1 MKKLSVFLLALVAVL
16 GLAACDPSTKPTD
29 NKTNPGTTP
38 AVDTS
43 VVLADEAHSYHVV
56 GGAQNEWAATD
67 NTNNMEAISLDDL
80 AEIAPAVAESLEGKN
95 VRYLYAVKNYG
106 LAPIAGG
113 TTNANVNGEVVALD
127 GGYTLKV
134 IRGTFDEADGVYSEE
149 WLPDPHKAHAETLTP
164 ETLFMPKWRES
175 DPNGDGLGLW
185 NENPVCVSGAG
196 YYTVIFADYG
206 KVSTA
211 EEAAYGIALV
221 KTQDIDMD
229 KKLAHEDEN
238 ISYHAVGN
246 YVGDWATTETNT
258 MEAVSLAELAE
269 IDARLAR
276 AVLLNPKSVAYVKH
290 DYVLNCK
297 AGMNGTC
304 TAGFDS
310 TGAARVVNEAYA
322 FKVIRGKYDA
332 GDDVMSNDM
341 WISDPNKAHAQNLT
355 PDTLFIPKWREADT
369 ENDGLG
375 VWNQNPVCVG
385 GAGKY
390 TVVVLDYRTANSATK
405 PGFALGLIQTEKLEE
420 YTPVHKQI
428 ENEYA
433 GLKDGSVT
441 TASTWEFSGT
451 VKTVETVKDETAGTY
466 TINMVL
472 NVASIDVAVT
482 GALVADEDGNAVAAT
497 DIAGL
502 GVGKTVSVKGSIDK
516 DAAAVGETSI
526 VFAGAVVSWP
536 KVYQIAVTGI
546 PANAVEVNVYTSGN
560 WPGEKITKDATGAYV
575 CEIPVS
581 STLLIFNWKTDA
593 NAQNYTQTVDLTPS
607 LDITYWEIGAA
618 GTDGKYAAAEA
629 TLSEYYVK
637 GDMNGWGA
645 VEYHNLV
652 MVDGAATLI
661 ITMKDGQ
668 NFKVADANWSK
679 EFNYSHVAD
688 SGLFEGEGTGN
699 ITVKEDGTYKFTVT
713 GLGEGETP
721 TLSVEKL
728 A

>member
-175 DPNGDGLGLW
+175 DPNNDGLGLW

-304 TAGFDS
+304 TVGFDS

-341 WISDPNKAHAQNLT
+341 WISDPHKAHAQNLT

-420 YTPVHKQI
+420 YVPVHKQI
-428 ENEYA
+428 ETEYA

-441 TASTWEFSGT
+441 TASEFEFEGT
-451 VKTVETVKDETAGTY
+451 LLDHSIVENGDVKVLS
-466 TINMVL
+466 MVL
-472 NVASIDVAVT
+472 DVQGVKVAVT
-482 GALVADEDGNAVAAT
+482 NAVVLDSEGQAT
-497 DIAGL
+497 TEIVGL
-502 GVGKTVSVKGSIDK
+502 KNGKKISVKGSIDK
-516 DAAAVGETSI
+516 DATAVTVKEASAEI
-526 VFAGAVVSWP
+526 VFAGASVAWAATYTAYFKAP
-536 KVYQIAVTGI
+536 EG
-546 PANAVEVNVYTSGN
+546 VEAVNVHHWNSNGGTS
-560 WPGEKITKDATGAYV
+560 WPGE
-575 CEIPVS
+575 
-581 STLLIFNWKTDA
+581 
-593 NAQNYTQTVDLTPS
+593 
-607 LDITYWEIGAA
+607 
-618 GTDGKYAAAEA
+618 
-629 TLSEYYVK
+629 
-637 GDMNGWGA
+637 
-645 VEYHNLV
+645 
-652 MVDGAATLI
+652 AATLV
-661 ITMKDGQ
+661 DGLWTFEMPYESDNLIWNWDGGQTANLVSNDATPYWLWNGSAAVGYKSNMMSVTVDASTFASNLQ
-668 NFKVADANWSK
+668 NADAPLPAEYDVYVWFWGGDADGWFEK
-679 EFNYSHVAD
+679 VTVA
-688 SGLFEGEGTGN
+688 EGTGSFLVPTN
-699 ITVKEDGTYKFTVT
+699 SNGCCFLFAAVGAEPAWGT
-713 GLGEGETP
+713 
-721 TLSVEKL
+721 KL
-728 A
+728 NQTNDYTIANGVAAPKAA